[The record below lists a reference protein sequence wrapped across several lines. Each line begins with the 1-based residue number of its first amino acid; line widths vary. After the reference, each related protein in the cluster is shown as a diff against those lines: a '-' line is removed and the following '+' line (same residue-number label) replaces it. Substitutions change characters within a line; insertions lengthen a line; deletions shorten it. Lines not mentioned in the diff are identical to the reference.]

1 MGGYWENVKVLV
13 CINNKILAEGVKSII
28 GKNVPEALMGD
39 HFFGPTVED
48 PDIVLFVSRDD
59 ILELKKNYIEAKF
72 IYFDQGTCDSELSCL
87 LYCHGVLGIISCDFD
102 VNNFCKALRRVH
114 QGEVWLCQKHLHLLL
129 EQGLLMSG
137 SKSFHKLSDQ
147 DRRIIQLVAAGDSN
161 KEIADKLC
169 LSLPTIKAHLGRI
182 FRTLGVE
189 NRAQLAALA
198 TKGTVLLKN

>member
-1 MGGYWENVKVLV
+1 MKVLV
-13 CINNKILAEGVKSII
+13 SINNKILAEGVKSII
-28 GKNVPEALMGD
+28 VENVPETLMGD

-72 IYFDQGTCDSELSCL
+72 IYFDQGTCESELSCL
-87 LYCHGVLGIISCDFD
+87 LYCHGVLGIISSDLD

-129 EQGLLMSG
+129 EQGQLMSG

-161 KEIADKLC
+161 KEIADKLDIATSTVKRH
-169 LSLPTIKAHLGRI
+169 LSHVYQKLQVQNKTEAINKMY
-182 FRTLGVE
+182 
-189 NRAQLAALA
+189 NR
-198 TKGTVLLKN
+198 